1 MIKKLNIVVMLGGPS
16 AEREVSLRS
25 GAAVAGAL
33 RSLGHAVTEVD
44 PQDGR
49 FDLPGGTDV
58 VFLALHGTYGEDGTV
73 QRQLDA
79 LGVPYTGCD
88 AEASRIAFD
97 KVLTKQRCL
106 AAGVPTAKF
115 LVAASGQMP
124 WPAGWQP
131 PLVAKPVR
139 QGSSVGLQF
148 IERVADWNALLTE
161 ALKFD
166 SEVLV
171 EEKIIGRETTV
182 GILGGVALPVV
193 EVRPK
198 AGAYDYQNKYTA
210 GATEYFCPAEFDT
223 ATTKRIQDAALG
235 AFHAIGGRDYAR
247 VDVMVREA
255 VGQASSL
262 PVTNGNTQAGSLCHY
277 EPIVLEVNTLPGMTE
292 TSLLPKAAAAAGLSY
307 AELCQRMVELALERN
322 EKIKIKNSKSSERD
336 IYSASTCEGKTDLG
350 FFTYPASAEVEAG

>member
-1 MIKKLNIVVMLGGPS
+1 MTKPLNIVVMLGGPS

-25 GAAVAGAL
+25 GTAVAGAL
-33 RSLGHAVTEVD
+33 RSLGHVVTEVD

-49 FDLPGGTDV
+49 FELPGGTNV

-79 LGVPYTGCD
+79 LDVPYTGCD
-88 AEASRIAFD
+88 AEASHIAFD

-124 WPAGWQP
+124 WPTGWQP

-148 IERVADWNALLTE
+148 IERVEDWNALLTE

-182 GILGGVALPVV
+182 GILGDVALPVV

-198 AGAYDYQNKYTA
+198 AGAYDYRNKYTA
-210 GATEYFCPAEFDT
+210 GATEYFCPADFDA
-223 ATTKRIQDAALG
+223 ATTKRIQEAALG
-235 AFHAIGGRDYAR
+235 AFKAIGGRDYAR
-247 VDVMVREA
+247 VDVMVRA
-255 VGQASSL
+255 
-262 PVTNGNTQAGSLCHY
+262 NG

-292 TSLLPKAAAAAGLSY
+292 TSLLPKAAAAAGLNY
-307 AELCQRMVELALERN
+307 AELCQRMIDLALKRN
-322 EKIKIKNSKSSERD
+322 EKLKIKNEKSPERG
-336 IYSASTCEGKTDLG
+336 IYAASTCEAKTDLG
-350 FFTYPASAEVEAG
+350 FSTHPARAEVEAG